1 MASTKQLAST
11 QDLVASVQYVTVWG
25 IVVNILLSALKF
37 TVGILGKSH
46 AVVADAIHSLSD
58 TTTDLAVLFGVRFW
72 TAPADDQHP
81 YGHWRIE
88 TIITT
93 VIGISLATVAVGI
106 SYKALTSLQS
116 HDATSPHPIALIG
129 ALASIVSKEI
139 LYHWTLRVGRQT
151 RSSAV
156 IANAW
161 HHRTDAISSIPAAAA
176 VILARISPEWAFVDH
191 IGAILVSFFVLHAA
205 WRITRTAMADLIDK
219 GAPPPTQARIEAI
232 ALAVPG
238 VADVHAIRTRVMGPG
253 IYLDLHVLVDG
264 DLTVKEG
271 HDISDNVKQALLKEG
286 PEILDAVVHLEPA

>member
-1 MASTKQLAST
+1 MTEQQECGPSVVK
-11 QDLVASVQYVTVWG
+11 SVQRVTVWG
-25 IVVNILLSALKF
+25 IVVNVLLSALKF
-37 TVGILGKSH
+37 SVGIIGNSQ

-72 TAPADDQHP
+72 TAPADDKHP

-93 VIGISLATVAVGI
+93 VIGISLASVAGGI
-106 SYKALTSLQS
+106 CYKAVTSLHAQE
-116 HDATSPHPIALIG
+116 AVSPHPVALIG
-129 ALASIVSKEI
+129 AFASIISKEA
-139 LYHWTLRVGRQT
+139 LYRWTLRVGRKT

-176 VILARISPEWAFVDH
+176 VILARISPDWAFLDH
-191 IGAILVSFFVLHAA
+191 VGAILVSLFVLHAA

-219 GAPPPTQARIEAI
+219 GASAPTKARIEEI
-232 ALAVPG
+232 AMGVEG
-238 VADVHAIRTRVMGPG
+238 VATVHAIRTRIMGPG

-264 DLTVKEG
+264 SLSVREG
-271 HDISDNVKQALLKEG
+271 HDISENVKQALLHEG